1 MKNIA
6 KLVTVLA
13 LILALPLQFACAEPS
28 AALQGVFDAMTA
40 EDSDYNQTKAM
51 YAEYYEGVQ
60 WEEAVEGDSIVI
72 SISNSEYMDGSWTF
86 TQDGDYLTAT
96 FDSADYTGLSMAMSM
111 LKAVGGY
118 LGMETD
124 VMTGYVSG
132 LNALGLENDCFI
144 MEADEAAGTTTVR
157 INDAAP
163 WDMAEL
169 DQMVLDETVVE
180 PMEEGYTSTAANFGK
195 LMMVANKG
203 DDGMVILLGEF
214 GGLDDLA
221 YRSIINV
228 VSILKPA
235 GWDDFI
241 AMYTKLAD
249 VDTTVYT
256 VKLNADMAE
265 VSEIIYDAKD
275 SYSYA
280 ILRFASGAAYGEEF
294 IEEDYD
300 SEVPEPADAPTVEEF
315 AEGYFNVVANLE
327 PGTAGVSLKTAV
339 AASEVCAFAG
349 AHALYNLD
357 VESLRANML
366 AAFEAMDKD
375 EQASFWQG
383 FWCCVSCFPCVESQ
397 VPLPIKCERCNTE
410 ICRS

>member
-228 VSILKPA
+228 DRKS
-235 GWDDFI
+235 
-241 AMYTKLAD
+241 
-249 VDTTVYT
+249 
-256 VKLNADMAE
+256 
-265 VSEIIYDAKD
+265 
-275 SYSYA
+275 
-280 ILRFASGAAYGEEF
+280 
-294 IEEDYD
+294 
-300 SEVPEPADAPTVEEF
+300 
-315 AEGYFNVVANLE
+315 VV
-327 PGTAGVSLKTAV
+327 
-339 AASEVCAFAG
+339 
-349 AHALYNLD
+349 
-357 VESLRANML
+357 
-366 AAFEAMDKD
+366 
-375 EQASFWQG
+375 
-383 FWCCVSCFPCVESQ
+383 
-397 VPLPIKCERCNTE
+397 
-410 ICRS
+410 